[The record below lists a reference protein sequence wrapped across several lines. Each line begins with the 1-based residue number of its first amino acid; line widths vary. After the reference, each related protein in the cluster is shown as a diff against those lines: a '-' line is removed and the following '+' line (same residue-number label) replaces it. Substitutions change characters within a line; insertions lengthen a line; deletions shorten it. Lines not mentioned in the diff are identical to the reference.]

1 MPVEITSVGN
11 VEAIS
16 TVSVRSQVA
25 GPLLEVHFKEGD
37 FVHKGQLLLTI
48 DPRPYQAQ
56 VEAAKGAI
64 VRDQADEKQAEASLA
79 KDSAQEAYAR
89 GEAQRY
95 ATRWRRASFPRD
107 CGTDEVQWWLEACGG
122 RGNRQARAS
131 IARSGHIEC
140 GKSAAQLRIYSPIDG
155 RRDCYAKAGNLLKA
169 SDVPSPSSIRSAR
182 LM

>member
-1 MPVEITSVGN
+1 MTREKDSKLGFAVLQRWECSFWMYKGAARAAVAADIPVIVAKASQQAMPVEVTSVGN

-79 KDSAQEAYAR
+79 KDSARKHMPAAKPS
-89 GEAQRY
+89 GMP
-95 ATRWRRASFPRD
+95 TCWRRDSFPKR
-107 CGTDEVQWWLEACGG
+107 
-122 RGNRQARAS
+122 
-131 IARSGHIEC
+131 
-140 GKSAAQLRIYSPIDG
+140 LRN
-155 RRDCYAKAGNLLKA
+155 K
-169 SDVPSPSSIRSAR
+169 
-182 LM
+182 